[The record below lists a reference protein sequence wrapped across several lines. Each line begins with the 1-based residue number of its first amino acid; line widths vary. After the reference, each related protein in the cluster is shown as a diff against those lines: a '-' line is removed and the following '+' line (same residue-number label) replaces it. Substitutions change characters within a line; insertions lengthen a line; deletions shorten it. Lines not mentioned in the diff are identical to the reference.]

1 MGVFVFKVGGY
12 NVEKDDYRQAI
23 IKLIEEIES
32 ISLLEYIYKFIK
44 KAVTVWK

>member
-1 MGVFVFKVGGY
+1 M
-12 NVEKDDYRQAI
+12 EKDEYKRDI
-23 IKLIEEIES
+23 IKLIEEIDS